1 MAKKDTD
8 LFDRLRDA
16 GLRKQVA
23 KTLGDLGEGASK
35 KAHERARG
43 LASELRSLADE
54 IERRLP
60 SVTPRATT
68 RRKPATSAA
77 GRKTAS
83 ASTRR
88 KPASSTAGRK
98 PATATTARKTSSA
111 TAARKTSGATT
122 RKPAASRAATPKPR
136 ASSGGAAAAKPAAR
150 ATRAKRPTGST
161 GSSRGRSTS
170 S

>member
-23 KTLGDLGEGASK
+23 KTLSDLGEGASK
-35 KAHERARG
+35 KAHQQARG

-60 SVTPRATT
+60 GATPRAPT
-68 RRKPATSAA
+68 RRKPATSAS
-77 GRKTAS
+77 G
-83 ASTRR
+83 R
-88 KPASSTAGRK
+88 KPAST
-98 PATATTARKTSSA
+98 TTARKTST
-111 TAARKTSGATT
+111 TA
-122 RKPAASRAATPKPR
+122 RKPATSRAAAKPKPR

-150 ATRAKRPTGST
+150 TTRAKRPTGST
-161 GSSRGRSTS
+161 GSSRGGSTGS
-170 S
+170 